1 MNPLTQSKKTPILP
15 LLIALTMAR
24 RTLALAASLGLLLG
38 VALPAAAK
46 KPNAKKLNAKNLYS
60 VHKLVSDVP
69 IPGESPAPLIDL
81 DLVNGW
87 GISHGATSPWWVS
100 DNGTSKS
107 TIYTISVVNGI
118 YMATKNSL
126 VVTVPGPPTGQVRN
140 DSSDFKV
147 DAGPPGLLPAR
158 FIFATDDGQI
168 AGWNGVGT
176 AAINA
181 ATTLDAVYLGLAIGS
196 SGGANYLY
204 AANFAAARIDV
215 FNATFGDGSGDLAG
229 DFTDPGIPAGY
240 APFNIQ
246 AIGGELFVAYA
257 KQNPDE
263 PDEELA
269 GEGLGYVS
277 AFGTDGTFHGRVASQ
292 GELNAP
298 WGLAMAPSNFGK
310 FSGDLLVGNF
320 GDGRIHAFR
329 KGEDGW
335 EEHGVM
341 KGTDHRPIEID
352 GLWGIGFGNGA
363 NSSSGPTNTLFFAAG
378 PDEET
383 HGLFG
388 SITAP

>member
-1 MNPLTQSKKTPILP
+1 MRTTPNSIKTTFLVQNAISFT
-15 LLIALTMAR
+15 AA
-24 RTLALAASLGLLLG
+24 LALAASFGLLLG
-38 VALPAAAK
+38 VALPAAAQN
-46 KPNAKKLNAKNLYS
+46 PNAQNLYS
-60 VHKLVSDVP
+60 VHNLRSDVP
-69 IPGESPAPLIDL
+69 GAAAVTDG

-87 GISHGATSPWWVS
+87 GIVASGTSPWWVS
-100 DNGTSKS
+100 DNGTSLS
-107 TIYTISVVNGI
+107 TIYNGNTN
-118 YMATKNSL
+118 AKAGL
-126 VVTVPGPPTGQVRN
+126 VVTVPGPPTGIVFN
-140 DSSDFKV
+140 GSPDFV
-147 DAGPPGLLPAR
+147 VTDPNAGTSGPAR

-168 AGWNGVGT
+168 AGWNPT
-176 AAINA
+176 ANATNAISA
-181 ATTLDAVYLGLAIGS
+181 VTTPDAVYLGLAIGS
-196 SGGANYLY
+196 SGGKNYLY

-246 AIGGELFVAYA
+246 AIGGKLFVAYA

-277 AFGTDGTFHGRVASQ
+277 VFGTDGSFIGRVASQ

-298 WGLAMAPSNFGK
+298 WGLARAPANFGK

-329 KGEDGW
+329 EGEDGW

-341 KGTDHRPIEID
+341 KGTDHKPIEVD

-363 NSSSGPTNTLFFAAG
+363 NSGPTNTLFFAAG
-378 PDEET
+378 PEDET

>member
-1 MNPLTQSKKTPILP
+1 MTDP
-15 LLIALTMAR
+15 
-24 RTLALAASLGLLLG
+24 
-38 VALPAAAK
+38 
-46 KPNAKKLNAKNLYS
+46 
-60 VHKLVSDVP
+60 
-69 IPGESPAPLIDL
+69 

-87 GISHGATSPWWVS
+87 GISHSPTSPWWVS
-100 DNGTSKS
+100 DEGTDKS
-107 TIYTISVVNGI
+107 TLYNGNTG
-118 YMATKNSL
+118 AKLGL
-126 VVTVPGPPTGQVRN
+126 VVTVAGGPTGQVFN
-140 DSSDFKV
+140 GSADFKV
-147 DAGPPGLLPAR
+147 NAGTGLLR
-158 FIFATDDGQI
+158 SFFIFATESGKI
-168 AGWNGVGT
+168 YGWNGVGT
-176 AAINA
+176 TAIEAA
-181 ATTLDAVYLGLAIGS
+181 ATPDAVYLGLAIGN
-196 SGGANYLY
+196 SGGNNYLF

-240 APFNIQ
+240 APFGIQ
-246 AIGGELFVAYA
+246 NIGGEIFVAYA

-277 AFGTDGTFHGRVASQ
+277 VFGIDGTFHDRVASQ

-298 WGLAMAPSNFGK
+298 WGLAMAPVNFGK

-341 KGTDHRPIEID
+341 KGTDHKPIEID
-352 GLWGIGFGNGA
+352 GLWGIGFGNNNGTNNGGA
-363 NSSSGPTNTLFFAAG
+363 GPTTTLFFAAG
-378 PDEET
+378 PDDET